1 MPSHCPHSQ
10 CTPTHT
16 HTTNAS
22 SLTQKQQLQHALRPT
37 PHHFTQ
43 NQSRSLSLPLSFTLA
58 RSFTL
63 SLPSGSRETPA
74 RRRPLAVGPRTE
86 TPSPGPLTNPG
97 HLAPEPRPGRPPPA
111 PGASGV
117 ERRASS
123 VERPAGSRERLSLLV
138 AALLAPALSPSRPP
152 LRTQLSPGTLGK
164 APRPLLSQLGPSSLA
179 TDRRQQDQTRKL

>member
-1 MPSHCPHSQ
+1 MHADAY
-10 CTPTHT
+10 THYQRLLLNT
-16 HTTNAS
+16 
-22 SLTQKQQLQHALRPT
+22 KQQLQHALRPT

-43 NQSRSLSLPLSFTLA
+43 NQSRSLSFPLSFTLA

-74 RRRPLAVGPRTE
+74 RRRPLAVGTRTE